1 MTCDFDAYAESYE
14 VELTR
19 AISFA
24 GKDPTVFTEAKARSL
39 LAVAE
44 GRLGDLAK
52 ATALDVGCGMGNIH
66 RSLAPRF
73 SKLHGIDVS
82 AGLLDAARSKNAD
95 VAYELYDGLELP
107 FESNAF
113 DLAFAICV
121 VHHVP
126 PNRWERFI
134 AEMARVVR
142 PGGLA
147 AVIEH
152 NALNPLTRLV
162 TIRCA
167 FDKGIALVPRRRL
180 EQLMHLAGMNGTA
193 SRYILFSPWRGAAVD
208 WAERRLERLPLGAQY
223 ITYANASDEQPPSRR

>member
-1 MTCDFDAYAESYE
+1 MSYDFDAYAESYE

-24 GKDPTVFTEAKARSL
+24 GRGPGVFIEAKARSL
-39 LAVAE
+39 IAVAE

-66 RSLAPRF
+66 GLLAPRF
-73 SKLHGIDVS
+73 SKLHAVDVS
-82 AGLLDAARSKNAD
+82 GGLLDIARSNNGD
-95 VAYELYDGLELP
+95 VAYQLYDGLELP
-107 FESNAF
+107 FESSMF
-113 DLAFAICV
+113 DIAFAICV

-142 PGGLA
+142 PGGLV

-162 TIRCA
+162 TVRCA
-167 FDKGIALVPRRRL
+167 FDEDIALVPRRRL
-180 EQLMHLAGMNGTA
+180 EQLMRGAGMNGTA
-193 SRYILFSPWRGAAVD
+193 SRYILFSPWRGAAVN
-208 WAERRLERLPLGAQY
+208 WAERRLERLPFGAQY
-223 ITYANASDEQPPSRR
+223 ITYANASR